1 MTLRDNI
8 LFGRE
13 YQESKYRTVIE
24 KCALLPDLQ
33 ILTGGDMTEIGEK
46 VKFEMKDNNE
56 SCLYI
61 IKLLQNKHLFI
72 SLHTF

>member
-46 VKFEMKDNNE
+46 VNYE
-56 SCLYI
+56 
-61 IKLLQNKHLFI
+61 I
-72 SLHTF
+72 ST

>member
-1 MTLRDNI
+1 MTLRDTI
-8 LFGRE
+8 LFGRD

-46 VKFEMKDNNE
+46 VKNDYFEFSHTVTMPI
-56 SCLYI
+56 SII
-61 IKLLQNKHLFI
+61 IKP
-72 SLHTF
+72 